1 MGERRMHI
9 RAFDWRDLPTLQRY
23 RGQSVFLNSAQVLT
37 RGPILLSGALLSSL
51 APGVGIF
58 TSVSV
63 TGGDTNPVIIGQ
75 TTHSAG
81 APCAQLTFLT
91 PEKALESDGLV
102 PLLDYLS
109 VQAVEKG
116 AFHLLAD
123 VDERSTAFEVLRQ
136 AGFAIYARQ
145 RIWHLEGL
153 PTGESKPF
161 SWRVAKDQDLIAVRS
176 LYNNLVPGL
185 VQQVEP
191 FPADRLRGLV
201 FRKRDDLLAY
211 VELKYGQRG
220 IWVQPFIHPDA
231 EEIAD
236 HLAGLFQNL
245 PHRHSRPVFV
255 CIRSYQSWLE
265 QAVEALGA
273 ELGPPQAMMVR
284 HLAVPQKAA
293 RAFSL
298 PVIESGHPEASAPIA
313 HSQAFMYESAIGEQ
327 NGICRSDE

>member
-1 MGERRMHI
+1 MHI

-23 RGQSVFLNSAQVLT
+23 REHSVFLNSAHVLT
-37 RGPILLSGALLSSL
+37 RGPGLLSGALLSSL

-63 TGGDTNPVIIGQ
+63 AGGDTNPVIIGQ
-75 TTHSAG
+75 TTHASG
-81 APCAQLTFLT
+81 APCAQLSFLT
-91 PEKALESDGLV
+91 PEKALESDGLA

-123 VDERSTAFEVLRQ
+123 VDEHSPAFEVLRQ

-145 RIWHLEGL
+145 RIWRLEGL
-153 PTGESKPF
+153 PSGESKPF

-201 FRKRDDLLAY
+201 FRKGDDLLAY

-220 IWVQPFIHPDA
+220 IWMQPFIHPDA
-231 EEIAD
+231 EEIFD
-236 HLAGLFQNL
+236 HLAGLLQNL
-245 PHRHSRPVFV
+245 RHRNSRPVYV
-255 CIRSYQSWLE
+255 CVRSYQFWLE
-265 QAVEALGA
+265 QAIEALGA
-273 ELGPPQAMMVR
+273 EPGPRQAIMVK
-284 HLAVPQKAA
+284 HLAVPQKAV
-293 RAFSL
+293 RAFAM
-298 PVIESGHPEASAPIA
+298 PAIESGHPEASAPIA
-313 HSQAFMYESAIGEQ
+313 HSQAIMYESSIGEQ
-327 NGICRSDE
+327 IGLCRSEE